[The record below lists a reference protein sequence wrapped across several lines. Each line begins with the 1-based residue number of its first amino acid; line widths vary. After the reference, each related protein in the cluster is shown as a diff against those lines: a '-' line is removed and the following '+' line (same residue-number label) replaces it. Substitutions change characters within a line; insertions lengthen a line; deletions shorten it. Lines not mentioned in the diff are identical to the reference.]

1 MSRRS
6 AFAAIRVAGL
16 HLSMSLVI
24 GAILAILVFRVWYPH
39 PLSLLLGTR
48 EVFLILLCVDIVCGP
63 FLTLILFNPDKSR
76 RARYVDIAT
85 VVSLQLVA
93 VLYGLCVVFNARPV
107 FVAFEGDRFRVVQA
121 QDVFMANPEDNHQKN
136 KLIGLFGPVYI
147 GTRLLESN
155 DPEYLVS
162 IRLALEGVHPSFRP
176 ERWEALDNQKVH
188 LLSVLKPISSLV
200 NINPEQRGLLE
211 ESIKA
216 SGLTSRQLG
225 YLPLVAK
232 DQTNWIQLVCKD
244 TGKPISI
251 LNIDG
256 WASP

>member
-1 MSRRS
+1 MSRKR

-16 HLSMSLVI
+16 HLSISLAIV
-24 GAILAILVFRVWYPH
+24 AILAILIFRVWYPH
-39 PLSLLLGTR
+39 PLSLLLGTK
-48 EVFLILLCVDIVCGP
+48 EMFLILLCVDIVCGP
-63 FLTLILFNPDKSR
+63 FLTLIFFNPDKSR
-76 RARYVDIAT
+76 RARYIDIAT
-85 VVSLQLVA
+85 VVSIQLIA
-93 VLYGLCVVFNARPV
+93 VLYGMSVVFNARPV
-107 FVAFEGDRFRVVQA
+107 FVALEGDMFRVVQA
-121 QDVFMANPEDNHQKN
+121 QDVFLANPENNHQKN
-136 KLIGLFGPVYI
+136 KLVGFFGPVYI
-147 GTRLLESN
+147 GTRLLDSN

-176 ERWEALDNQKVH
+176 ERWEALDNQKDH

-200 NINPEQRGLLE
+200 KINVEQRGLLE
-211 ESIKA
+211 ESIRA
-216 SGLTSRQLG
+216 SGLTSKQLG

-232 DQTNWIQLVCKD
+232 DQTNWIQLVRKD